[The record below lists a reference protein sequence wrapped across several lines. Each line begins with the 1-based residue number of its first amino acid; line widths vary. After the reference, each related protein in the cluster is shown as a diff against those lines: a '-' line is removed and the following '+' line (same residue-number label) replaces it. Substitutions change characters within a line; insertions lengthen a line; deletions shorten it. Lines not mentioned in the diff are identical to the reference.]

1 MLTDEARDG
10 PDSVKE
16 CVKRVERK
24 AREMFG
30 VVVEIE

>member
-1 MLTDEARDG
+1 MDLTQAT
-10 PDSVKE
+10 VKE
-16 CVKRVERK
+16 CMERVERK